1 MAPLQPTLVKALIMV
16 TRIPHFSLS
25 VLTAALLAIP
35 AIAHSAEI
43 RVMCYQ
49 DGVEC
54 DVVAE
59 QAKRFEAQNA
69 GTKVVIDVVP
79 YKSIVEQLPVQLAA
93 GQGPDIARVTDLGG
107 LSKFYLDVSAHVKD
121 KAYWE
126 ANFGATLPWLR
137 PSAGD
142 KGIYGFMSQL
152 TMTGPY
158 VNKTLFEQAKVAMP
172 GPKATWDEWAE
183 ANRKVAKANQLPA
196 AMAWDR
202 SGHRFAGPAISFGA
216 KIFDAK
222 GDLVIDDGYR
232 ATVSKFVG
240 WHKDGTMLKEV
251 WAGSGGS
258 SYADSIG
265 EFKNARV
272 AMVLSGSWQ
281 INRLQK
287 DIGNAFDW
295 VAVPNPCGPAACSG
309 IPGGAA
315 WVALKTSKSPK
326 EVGMFLDF
334 LAQEAN
340 YAEFTSK
347 TNNIPAHAGLAK
359 KGVAYPGATPQ
370 AQAALKV
377 FSGGVASLS
386 PVAYAFQGYKYNRAI
401 MLPTVTRVTQAIVGE
416 MSVDEADNKIAADM
430 ADAVKQAQ
438 K

>member
-1 MAPLQPTLVKALIMV
+1 MV
-16 TRIPHFSLS
+16 PRVSKNG
-25 VLTAALLAIP
+25 TAAVVAAMLVLP
-35 AIAHSAEI
+35 AAVRAADI

-49 DGVEC
+49 DGNEC
-54 DVVAE
+54 DVTAE
-59 QAKRFEAQNA
+59 IVKRFEAQNA
-69 GTKVVIDVVP
+69 GTKVILDVVP
-79 YKSIVEQLPVQLAA
+79 YKTIVEQLPVQLAA

-107 LSKFYLDVSAHVKD
+107 LSKYYLDISAHVKD
-121 KAYWE
+121 PKYWE

-137 PSAGD
+137 PSATD

-158 VNKTLFEQAKVAMP
+158 VNKTLFEQAKIPMP
-172 GPKATWDEWAE
+172 GAKATWDEWVDA
-183 ANRKVAKANQLPA
+183 ARKVAKATQTPA
-196 AMAWDR
+196 ALAWDR
-202 SGHRFAGPAISFGA
+202 SGHRFAGPAISYGA

-222 GDLVIDDGYR
+222 GEPVIDDGYKT
-232 ATVSKFVG
+232 AVSKFVG
-240 WHKDGTMLKEV
+240 WHKDGAMLKEV

-258 SYADSIG
+258 TYADSIG
-265 EFKNARV
+265 EFKNGRV

-287 DIGNAFDW
+287 DIGTAFDW
-295 VAVPNPCGPAACSG
+295 VAVPNPCGPAACTG

-326 EVGMFLDF
+326 EVGMLLDF
-334 LAQEAN
+334 MAQEAN
-340 YAEFTSK
+340 YAEFAGK

-359 KGVAYPGATPQ
+359 KGVAYPGATP
-370 AQAALKV
+370 AARAALGT
-377 FSGGVASLS
+377 FSAGVANLA
-386 PVAYAFQGYKYNRAI
+386 PVAYQFQGYKFNRAI

-416 MSVDEADNKIAADM
+416 MSTEEAMTKIAADM